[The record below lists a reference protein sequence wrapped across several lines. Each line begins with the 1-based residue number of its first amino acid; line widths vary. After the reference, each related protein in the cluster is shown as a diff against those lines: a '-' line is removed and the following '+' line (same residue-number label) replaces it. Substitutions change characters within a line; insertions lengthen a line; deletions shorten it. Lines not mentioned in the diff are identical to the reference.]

1 MLSTFFYQDGRSENQ
16 LPRARAVMV
25 DMEPKVG
32 NCFVI
37 LLKYYYSLILIYRKK
52 GNVFFKMTIKAL
64 DFTENSQF
72 KKQNLV

>member
-32 NCFVI
+32 NDY
-37 LLKYYYSLILIYRKK
+37 LLYMLCNTFEVLLFFDSYLQKERKC
-52 GNVFFKMTIKAL
+52 VF
-64 DFTENSQF
+64 
-72 KKQNLV
+72 